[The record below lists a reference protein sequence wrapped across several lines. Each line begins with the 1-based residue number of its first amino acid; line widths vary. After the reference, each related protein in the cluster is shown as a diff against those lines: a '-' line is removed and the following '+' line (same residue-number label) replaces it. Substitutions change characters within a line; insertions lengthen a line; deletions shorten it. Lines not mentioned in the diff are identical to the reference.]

1 MGSFG
6 ALLTDLS
13 EAFDCLPYD
22 LLVDKLYA
30 YGFNLNSVLLVH
42 SYLTG
47 RKQRVK
53 IDHIYSFWEEIFF
66 GPSRINSK
74 TTSF

>member
-53 IDHIYSFWEEIFF
+53 IDHICS
-66 GPSRINSK
+66 S
-74 TTSF
+74 